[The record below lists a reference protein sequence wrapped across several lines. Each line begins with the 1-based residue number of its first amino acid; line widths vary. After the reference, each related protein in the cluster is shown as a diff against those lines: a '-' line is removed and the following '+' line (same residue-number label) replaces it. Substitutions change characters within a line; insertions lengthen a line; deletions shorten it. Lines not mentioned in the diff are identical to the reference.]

1 MPYRVIYWDTIQDFQ
16 DGKEPKWEDFETR
29 NELARRVA
37 ELENFKAIVRPQ
49 YIDEED
55 FVTEIQIKDLYM
67 SMLI

>member
-1 MPYRVIYWDTIQDFQ
+1 MPYRVIYWDTVQDFQ

-37 ELENFKAIVRPQ
+37 ELEYSKGVVRPQ

-55 FVTEIQIKDLYM
+55 FVTEIQINDLYM